1 MLNEQQND
9 QNKETKTEISEE
21 KQLETEMPVQ
31 EPVEDGS
38 PESIPFSGETV
49 SSASEKTMPSKKK
62 KHKKDPTLTIVLA
75 VLAVFVL
82 IFCLLVSGA
91 LIMITQLVLNVKGNT
106 GGFYETSQTV
116 SMDPEESHLPGQ
128 SDAISDGG
136 ETPRYENSYDING
149 WVKDEDLN
157 NEQPVVNVAS
167 KCTSSVVTV
176 KTDGGSGSGVI
187 WTTDGYIV
195 TNNHV
200 IDGYKNAVVTL
211 VNGASYPATVIDA
224 DPSND
229 LALLR
234 ISVTGLLPA
243 DLRAD
248 DSEIKVG
255 ETVVVI
261 GNPLGTLANSVSKGI
276 VSALNR
282 NITVEG
288 TEMTL
293 TQIDASVN
301 PGNSGG
307 GCFDIYGRLIGI
319 VNAKSVDEDLEGLG
333 YAIPLSTVKR
343 VIAEMMQND
352 TTEIKKSLGI
362 TGIFVNEENYA
373 ELKTEGL
380 SDLLTAYEK
389 KNGSPVYGVIV
400 TDDKQTVYVNQN
412 NSFKTGTGSMTAQ
425 NRVQYVY
432 DAIVSVDGTAITS
445 ADQLNKLLSENY
457 KAEDVIEVEVYRIA
471 LNYNYNG
478 GYFGQ
483 SGYLGCSDI
492 EKLTIEIKIVEMYR

>member
-1 MLNEQQND
+1 MLNEQQNE
-9 QNKETKTEISEE
+9 QNKEPETELPEE
-21 KQLETEMPVQ
+21 KPSEPTT
-31 EPVEDGS
+31 PVEEPAEDGL
-38 PESIPFSGETV
+38 PESVPFSEGAA
-49 SSASEKTMPSKKK
+49 SSGSEGTAPAGKR
-62 KHKKDPTLTIVLA
+62 KHKKDPTLAIVLA
-75 VLAVFVL
+75 VLAVFAL

-91 LIMITQLVLNVKGNT
+91 LIMIAQLVSNVKENPGD
-106 GGFYETSQTV
+106 FYESSQIV
-116 SMDPEESHLPGQ
+116 SEYPEDSRLPGQ
-128 SDAISDGG
+128 SNTPSDGG
-136 ETPRYENSYDING
+136 ETPRYENSYDINS
-149 WVKDEDLN
+149 WVKAEDLN
-157 NEQPVVNVAS
+157 DEQPVVNVAT
-167 KCTSSVVTV
+167 KCTPSVVTV
-176 KTDGGSGSGVI
+176 RTDGGSGSGVI

-200 IDGYKNAVVTL
+200 IEGYKNAVVTL
-211 VNGASYPATVIDA
+211 VNGAKYPATVIDA
-224 DPSND
+224 DSSND

-248 DSEIKVG
+248 ENEIKVG

-282 NITVEG
+282 KITVEG

-343 VIAEMMQND
+343 VITGMMQND
-352 TTEIKKSLGI
+352 KTEVRKSLGI
-362 TGIFVNEENYA
+362 TGVFVNEENYA
-373 ELKTEGL
+373 ELKAEGL
-380 SDLLTAYEK
+380 SDLLSAYEE

-425 NRVQYVY
+425 NRIQYVY
-432 DAIVSVDGTAITS
+432 DTIVSIDGTAITS
-445 ADQLNKLLSENY
+445 ADQLNKLLSEEY
-457 KAEDVIEVEVYRIA
+457 KAEDDIEVEVYRIA
-471 LNYNYNG
+471 LNYSSG
-478 GYFGQ
+478 FFGQ
-483 SGYLGCSDI
+483 AGYVGCSDI
-492 EKLTIEIKIVEMYR
+492 EKLTIEIKVVEMYR